1 MKDNIVGPMMVYG
14 YEIPAETVAQ
24 AINWMTD
31 GGWFEAAALRNFLVA
46 RWHFV
51 ECAGDYKDEII
62 YIAADRI
69 IAKAK
74 RDGLIEFDKLYR
86 VWRKVQK

>member
-1 MKDNIVGPMMVYG
+1 MVYG